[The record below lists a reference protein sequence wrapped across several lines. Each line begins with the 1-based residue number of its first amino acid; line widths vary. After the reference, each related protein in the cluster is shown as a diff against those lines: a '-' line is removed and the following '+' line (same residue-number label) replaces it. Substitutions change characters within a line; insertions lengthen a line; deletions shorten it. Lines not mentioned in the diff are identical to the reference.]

1 MILLWNHLFYLN
13 DMLVIFRL
21 TESHVEYWKVSLYF
35 DATVE
40 FSILIQK
47 RISFNCWNE
56 DLQLNCAIFWQ
67 IEDFFECILYI
78 LKNWWIFMILKQNQ
92 LSMSWDQSED
102 KFKKSHL
109 FISMQILN
117 LWIINVV
124 CEKYEFKIKSM

>member
-1 MILLWNHLFYLN
+1 
-13 DMLVIFRL
+13 
-21 TESHVEYWKVSLYF
+21 
-35 DATVE
+35 
-40 FSILIQK
+40 
-47 RISFNCWNE
+47 
-56 DLQLNCAIFWQ
+56 
-67 IEDFFECILYI
+67 
-78 LKNWWIFMILKQNQ
+78 MILKQNQ